1 MAMTYAGKAAVL
13 GGGIGG
19 LVAAN
24 ALVARGWHVDV
35 FERAASAPSTGT
47 ALGLWPEAIRA
58 LELSGLGGRAEQL
71 GVLQRSGALMRWD
84 GKVLGR
90 FGALRQSIRTPPI
103 LLSRPALLAMLASGL
118 PSGTIRFGTAAPSL
132 ADLTGYD
139 VTIGADGIGSAARDQ
154 IFGRSF
160 RPVHSG
166 YAAWRGWV
174 PGATAE
180 MSETWGPGALFGITP
195 RDGDLTNWFA
205 AVRTPA
211 GGAGT
216 VDELRARFGNW
227 HPAVRDVLDRL
238 DPATVLHHDLYESP
252 RLPSYVRGRTALIGD
267 AAHAMTPN
275 LGRGAC
281 EAMVD
286 GSTLAAALT
295 EHPVT
300 EALALYDRARRRR
313 TRRLVRASRAVARVA
328 TSTHLTGFRDTV
340 VGAAVRFA

>member
-1 MAMTYAGKAAVL
+1 MTPTFTGKAAVL

-19 LVAAN
+19 LTAAN
-24 ALVARGWHVDV
+24 TLIARGWQVDV
-35 FERAASAPSTGT
+35 FERAASPPATGT
-47 ALGLWPEAIRA
+47 ALGLWPEAARA
-58 LELSGLGGRAEQL
+58 LELAGLGGQAQRL
-71 GVLQRSGALMRWD
+71 GVLQESGALMRWD
-84 GKVLGR
+84 GRVLGR
-90 FGALRQSIRTPPI
+90 FSDIRTPAI
-103 LLSRPALLAMLASGL
+103 LLSRPALLGL
-118 PSGTIRFGTAAPSL
+118 LLGALPTGTVEFGSTAPPL

-139 VTIGADGIGSAARDQ
+139 VVVGADGLGSAVREQ
-154 IFGRSF
+154 LFGPSY
-160 RPVHSG
+160 RPTHSG

-174 PGATAE
+174 PGATTA

-205 AVRTPA
+205 AVRAPA

-227 HPAVRDVLDRL
+227 HPAVRDVLDRI

-252 RLPSYVRGRTALIGD
+252 ALPSYVRGNTALIGD

-286 GSTLAAALT
+286 GATLGSLLT
-295 EHPVT
+295 EHPVID
-300 EALALYDRARRRR
+300 ALGLYGRARRRR
-313 TRRLVRASRAVARVA
+313 TQLLVRASRMVARVA
-328 TSTHLTGFRDTV
+328 TATRLTGVRNTV
-340 VGAAVRFA
+340 MGTVIRFA

>member
-1 MAMTYAGKAAVL
+1 MATEYAGKAAVL

-19 LVAAN
+19 LTTAN
-24 ALVARGWHVDV
+24 ALAARGWHVDV
-35 FERAASAPSTGT
+35 FERAAAPPTTGT
-47 ALGLWPEAIRA
+47 ALGLWPEAVEA
-58 LELSGLGGRAEQL
+58 LELAGLGGQAQRL
-71 GVLQRSGALMRWD
+71 GVLQESGALMRWD

-90 FGALRQSIRTPPI
+90 FSDIRAPAI
-103 LLSRPALLAMLASGL
+103 LLSRPVLLELLVGAL
-118 PSGTIRFGTAAPSL
+118 PSDTLRFGTAAPEL
-132 ADLTGYD
+132 TDLTGYD
-139 VTIGADGIGSAARDQ
+139 VVIGADGIGSAVRDQ
-154 IFGRSF
+154 IFGPSY

-174 PGATAE
+174 PGATTA

-216 VDELRARFGNW
+216 VHELRARFGDW
-227 HPAVRDVLDRL
+227 HRSVRDVLDRL
-238 DPATVLHHDLYESP
+238 DPAEVLHHDLYESP
-252 RLPSYVRGRTALIGD
+252 ALPSYVRGTTALIGD

-286 GSTLAAALT
+286 GVTLATLLT
-295 EHPVT
+295 EHPVV
-300 EALALYDRARRRR
+300 EALGRYDRARRRR
-313 TRRLVRASRAVARVA
+313 TQRLVRASRMVARVA
-328 TSTHLTGFRDTV
+328 TATRLTGVRNAV
-340 VGAAVRFA
+340 VGTAVRFA